1 VSALPTRAEFL
12 ATYGR
17 METLKRQAAEA
28 RIEAA
33 KREPL
38 WVSVTL
44 TFVSCSQ
51 GRGSDDPRR
60 YPSAPAQQ
68 PQG

>member
-1 VSALPTRAEFL
+1 MSALPNRAEFL
-12 ATYGR
+12 AIYGR

-44 TFVSCSQ
+44 TLGVGLAIVCFVLA
-51 GRGSDDPRR
+51 GAWLG
-60 YPSAPAQQ
+60 
-68 PQG
+68 

>member
-1 VSALPTRAEFL
+1 MSALPNRVEFL
-12 ATYGR
+12 AIYGR
-17 METLKRQAAEA
+17 METLKRQAAGA

-44 TFVSCSQ
+44 TLGVGLAIVCFVLA
-51 GRGSDDPRR
+51 GAWLG
-60 YPSAPAQQ
+60 
-68 PQG
+68 